1 MCSLVSMTEPLFLLD
16 PDHDDVPVNSDEI
29 HAGWTL
35 TLPPHIRRHAV
46 QAMRLKTG
54 DALTLSDGKGL
65 RLRATMV
72 DPERGTAEVVEFG
85 REPQRVVRLNLIQ
98 ALAKNGHDEQAI
110 DMATQIGVDTVIP
123 WQADR
128 SIAKWKAGRTDRK
141 WRQVLEAAT
150 EQSRRC
156 WTPELGDCVSSKG
169 IVAICRRACVHGELV
184 IVLHQD
190 ATRSWHDIEE
200 SIAALS
206 DRCLNDGRTR
216 AITVVVGPEGGISE
230 AEVDAFVGA
239 GAESCVL
246 GGNILRA
253 SAAGPVALAL
263 LSRAVGRYA

>member
-46 QAMRLKTG
+46 QAMRLQSG

-72 DPERGTAEVVEFG
+72 DPEQGTAEVVEFG
-85 REPQRVVRLNLIQ
+85 RAQQPVVRLNLIQ

-206 DRCLNDGRTR
+206 DRCLVDGRTR

-239 GAESCVL
+239 GAECCVL
-246 GGNILRA
+246 GTNILRA

>member
-1 MCSLVSMTEPLFLLD
+1 
-16 PDHDDVPVNSDEI
+16 
-29 HAGWTL
+29 
-35 TLPPHIRRHAV
+35 
-46 QAMRLKTG
+46 
-54 DALTLSDGKGL
+54 
-65 RLRATMV
+65 
-72 DPERGTAEVVEFG
+72 
-85 REPQRVVRLNLIQ
+85 
-98 ALAKNGHDEQAI
+98 
-110 DMATQIGVDTVIP
+110 MATQIGVDTVIP

-239 GAESCVL
+239 GAECCVL
-246 GGNILRA
+246 GTNILRA

>member
-1 MCSLVSMTEPLFLLD
+1 MPC
-16 PDHDDVPVNSDEI
+16 
-29 HAGWTL
+29 
-35 TLPPHIRRHAV
+35 RRCVCKA
-46 QAMRLKTG
+46 G

-72 DPERGTAEVVEFG
+72 DPEQGTAEVVEFG
-85 REPQRVVRLNLIQ
+85 RAPQPVVRLNLIQ

-184 IVLHQD
+184 IVPASGCH
-190 ATRSWHDIEE
+190 APAGMISRSR
-200 SIAALS
+200 SPRLS
-206 DRCLNDGRTR
+206 DRCLDDGRTR

-239 GAESCVL
+239 GAECCVL
-246 GGNILRA
+246 GTNILRA

>member
-1 MCSLVSMTEPLFLLD
+1 
-16 PDHDDVPVNSDEI
+16 
-29 HAGWTL
+29 
-35 TLPPHIRRHAV
+35 
-46 QAMRLKTG
+46 
-54 DALTLSDGKGL
+54 
-65 RLRATMV
+65 
-72 DPERGTAEVVEFG
+72 
-85 REPQRVVRLNLIQ
+85 
-98 ALAKNGHDEQAI
+98 
-110 DMATQIGVDTVIP
+110 MATQIGVDTVIP

-190 ATRSWHDIEE
+190 ATHSWHDIEE

-230 AEVDAFVGA
+230 AEVRRVRRRRSGMLRIGNEHPARVRGRA
-239 GAESCVL
+239 RGPSAAVPRGGTL
-246 GGNILRA
+246 RLAGNIRA
-253 SAAGPVALAL
+253 AQ
-263 LSRAVGRYA
+263 